1 MAAAP
6 PVLIVNTGVIVAPT
20 AGQNVMYQ
28 YQANGIG
35 AIHSGGFSPR
45 MYLGALWFGDTAG
58 TPDTRLRFGMIHRV
72 GSYNAVP
79 ILPGMD
85 SPYFQ
90 FEGAFTP
97 YPDVNNTVQV
107 LSTGEITLGMNNN
120 TGGAGWCNLVLT
132 VSPEMILPPG
142 FIPDVPT

>member
-35 AIHSGGFSPR
+35 AVHGGGFSPR

-58 TPDTRLRFGMIHRV
+58 TPDTRLRAGMIHRV
-72 GSYNAVP
+72 GPY
-79 ILPGMD
+79 LPLSAIPGEF

-90 FEGAFTP
+90 FEGGFTP
-97 YPDVNNTVQV
+97 YPDVTNTVQV
-107 LSTGEITLGMNNN
+107 LSTGEVTLGMNNN
-120 TGGAGWCNLVLT
+120 AGTAGWCNLVLT
-132 VSPEMILPPG
+132 LSPEMILPPG
-142 FIPDVPT
+142 FIPDVP